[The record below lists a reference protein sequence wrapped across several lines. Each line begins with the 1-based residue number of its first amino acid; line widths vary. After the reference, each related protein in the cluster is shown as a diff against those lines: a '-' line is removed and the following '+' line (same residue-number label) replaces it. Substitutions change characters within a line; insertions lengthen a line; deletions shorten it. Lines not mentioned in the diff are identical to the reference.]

1 LTFTRSDVGK
11 RYSSL
16 AYSPQFY
23 ETVFGAMYKDKQ
35 TPDARPI
42 LEREFKARFPS
53 MTFKFQ
59 VTRKP
64 LGFLHHSAYRD
75 T

>member
-1 LTFTRSDVGK
+1 
-11 RYSSL
+11 
-16 AYSPQFY
+16 
-23 ETVFGAMYKDKQ
+23 MYKDKQ